1 MRLYEVQDRN
11 QSLLDALLD
20 IWEQSVRATHLFL
33 SDAEVN
39 AIRTYVP
46 QALKS
51 VEHLI
56 AAEAEKPIG
65 FMGVQNG
72 RLEMLFLAPEE
83 RGKGIGKQLLQYGIE
98 NYGIVEL
105 TVNEQNPQAVGFYE
119 HMGFETYKRT
129 DLDEEGNP
137 YPLLYMKRVREIG
150 ISGGHEEDEV
160 QKSICR

>member
-1 MRLYEVQDRN
+1 MMKLYEVQDRS
-11 QSLLDALLD
+11 QPLLDELLD

-33 SDAEVN
+33 SDAEVK
-39 AIRTYVP
+39 AIRAYVP

-51 VEHLI
+51 VENLI
-56 AAEAEKPIG
+56 VAEAEKPIA

-72 RLEMLFLAPEE
+72 RLEMLFLTPEE
-83 RGKGIGKQLLQYGIE
+83 RGRGIGKQLLQYGIE

-129 DLDEEGNP
+129 EVDEQGDP
-137 YPLLYMKRVREIG
+137 YPLLYMKRVR
-150 ISGGHEEDEV
+150 
-160 QKSICR
+160 

>member
-1 MRLYEVQDRN
+1 MKLYEVQDRN
-11 QSLLDALLD
+11 QPLLDVLLD

-39 AIRTYVP
+39 AIRAYVP

-56 AAEAEKPIG
+56 AAETEQPIA

-83 RGKGIGKQLLQYGIE
+83 CGKGIGKQMLQYGIE
-98 NYGIVEL
+98 NYGIAEL
-105 TVNEQNPQAVGFYE
+105 TVNEQNPQAIRFYA

-129 DLDEEGNP
+129 ELDEEGHP
-137 YPLLYMKRVREIG
+137 YPLLYMKRV
-150 ISGGHEEDEV
+150 
-160 QKSICR
+160 Q